1 MLAGGLEDCA
11 MLAKIC
17 LGAYFW
23 NFTNQTQ
30 RSVNGNLP
38 MRCNLQRMLHVKFLQ
53 LRFGASPE
61 AKAELNSGIIR
72 FEHERESLTLD
83 FEVDPNCEMIP
94 MRVIG

>member
-1 MLAGGLEDCA
+1 MTFDGDHQVDGKPIEYDEWKLYDA
-11 MLAKIC
+11 
-17 LGAYFW
+17 
-23 NFTNQTQ
+23 
-30 RSVNGNLP
+30 
-38 MRCNLQRMLHVKFLQ
+38 
-53 LRFGASPE
+53 PE